1 MLYVILIMLLESD
14 SQTTQQD
21 SNRLSETLEALKWTF
36 FPRPRKITKMS
47 KKNIDLS
54 SKSGKILEK
63 N

>member
-21 SNRLSETLEALKWTF
+21 SNRLSETLEALQWTF
-36 FPRPRKITKMS
+36 FPHPRKITKMS

>member
-36 FPRPRKITKMS
+36 FPHPRKITKMS
-47 KKNIDLS
+47 KKILTFLQNQG
-54 SKSGKILEK
+54 KS
-63 N
+63 